1 MNEQRNIVV
10 IGAALGG
17 ISAIAK
23 LAKSW
28 PQGLQASVLVALA
41 TPQQPAA
48 MVLQILKSYA
58 AIDVDFAV
66 QAEQVRLGKI
76 YLSPQGKHMSV
87 SAGGVLRLENG
98 VPSDAN
104 TPSVNRLFSSAA
116 KVYGDRV
123 IGIVLSGNS
132 KEGAKGLRDIEDAGG
147 IGIVQD
153 PEDAVEPLMP
163 RHALRSDHP
172 NFCVKSGEIASL
184 VQTLMQDAWRTP
196 H

>member
-23 LAKSW
+23 FAKSC
-28 PQGLQASVLVALA
+28 PAEMQASVLVALA

-58 AIDVDFAV
+58 AIEVDYAV
-66 QAEQVRLGKI
+66 QAEKVRLGKI

-87 SAGGVLRLENG
+87 MSGGVLRLESG
-98 VPSDAN
+98 QPSDAN
-104 TPSVNRLFSSAA
+104 TPSVNRLFASAA
-116 KVYGDRV
+116 RVYGDRV

-132 KEGAKGLRDIEDAGG
+132 KEGAQGLRDIEAAGG

-153 PEDAVEPLMP
+153 PADAVEPLMP
-163 RHALRSDHP
+163 RNALRSDHP
-172 NFCVKSGEIASL
+172 NFCVKSSEIAGL
-184 VQTLMQDAWRTP
+184 VQTLMQDAWRAP